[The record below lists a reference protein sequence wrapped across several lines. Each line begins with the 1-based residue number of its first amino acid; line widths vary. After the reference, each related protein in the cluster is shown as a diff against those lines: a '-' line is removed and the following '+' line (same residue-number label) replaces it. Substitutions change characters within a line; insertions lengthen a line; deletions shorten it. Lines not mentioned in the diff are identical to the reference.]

1 MGIDEDHPDNK
12 TSLELVLT
20 KSLLVD
26 ADNRVLGAFLFN
38 ERRMELTSCVKC
50 LFSANPYRFHQE
62 ILPCFS
68 QHKQCKTFWCRKC
81 YMSEKHKCLLNTN
94 SIVHQGLSV
103 LDLVRKDHEE
113 HMHLPGVAQT

>member
-50 LFSANPYRFHQE
+50 LFSANPTGIIPEKIE
-62 ILPCFS
+62 I
-68 QHKQCKTFWCRKC
+68 RRV
-81 YMSEKHKCLLNTN
+81 EGNTVGN
-94 SIVHQGLSV
+94 NESC
-103 LDLVRKDHEE
+103 
-113 HMHLPGVAQT
+113 